1 MDYLQILI
9 ALALANILLLL
20 IVIFRT
26 GRSGSENRMLRL
38 GREQT
43 KDLHDALESFRETID
58 KRFDA
63 LDERNRT
70 LETSLHHSMEGIRR
84 ENAEQLER
92 IRVTV
97 EERLQSTLETRL
109 SKSFEQVQKQLE
121 SVYKGL
127 GEMQGLAKNV
137 GDLSRLF
144 SNVKTRGV
152 WGEVQAHAILEE
164 ILTPEQ
170 YVLNYHPRPRSSEV
184 VEFAIKMP
192 GSQDGES
199 VYLPI
204 DSKFPREDYD
214 NYLKAQELGDL
225 EAVRYFRKA
234 MQNRVLSEAK
244 DIRDKY
250 INPPLTTDFAILF
263 VPTESLYAELLSVS
277 GLGAEL
283 QQKFRVTLAGPS
295 SLAALV
301 NSLQMG
307 FRTLAVEKRSYEVW
321 RLFAQMRRSFAVFSE
336 NLKLAEKSVDMA
348 AKRLEDLSLKSGRI
362 EARLSGMELPD
373 VDLPEEE

>member
-1 MDYLQILI
+1 MDYTQILI
-9 ALALANILLLL
+9 ALAAVNIFLLLLL
-20 IVIFRT
+20 IFK
-26 GRSGSENRMLRL
+26 SGHGSSENRMLRL
-38 GREQT
+38 GKEQT
-43 KDLHDALESFRETID
+43 KELHDSLESFRDTMD

-63 LDERNRT
+63 LDDRNRA
-70 LETSLHHSMEGIRR
+70 LQDSLHHSMESIRR
-84 ENAEQLER
+84 DNTEQLER
-92 IRVTV
+92 MRVTV
-97 EERLQSTLETRL
+97 DERLQSTLETRL
-109 SKSFEQVQKQLE
+109 TKSFEQVQRQLE

-170 YVLNYHPRPRSSEV
+170 YVLNYHPKPRSAEV
-184 VEFAIKMP
+184 VEFAIRMP
-192 GSQDGES
+192 GAHDGEA

-204 DSKFPREDYD
+204 DSKFPREDYE

-225 EAVRYFRKA
+225 EAVKYFRKA
-234 MQNRVLSEAK
+234 MQNRVLGEAK

-250 INPPLTTDFAILF
+250 INPPITTDFAILF
-263 VPTESLYAELLSVS
+263 LPTESLYAEILSVS

-283 QQKFRVTLAGPS
+283 QQKYRVTLAGPS
-295 SLAALV
+295 TLAALV

-321 RLFAQMRRSFAVFSE
+321 RLFAQMRKSFAAFSE

-348 AKRLEDLSLKSGRI
+348 AKRLEDLSMRSGKI
-362 EARLSGMELPD
+362 EARLSGMEMPE
-373 VDLPEEE
+373 VDIPEEQ

>member
-9 ALALANILLLL
+9 ALAAVNIFLLFV
-20 IVIFRT
+20 VIIKT
-26 GRSGSENRMLRL
+26 GRGGSENRMLRL
-38 GREQT
+38 GKEQT
-43 KDLHDALESFRETID
+43 KELHDSLDNFRDTID

-63 LDERNRT
+63 LDERNRS
-70 LETSLHHSMEGIRR
+70 LQDSLHHSMDGMRR
-84 ENAEQLER
+84 DNAEQLER
-92 IRVTV
+92 MRVTV
-97 EERLQSTLETRL
+97 DERLQTTLETRL
-109 SKSFEQVQKQLE
+109 TKSFEQVQRQLE

-127 GEMQGLAKNV
+127 GEMQGLAKSV

-170 YVLNYHPRPRSSEV
+170 YVLNFHPRPRSAEV
-184 VEFAIKMP
+184 VEFAIRMP
-192 GSQDGES
+192 GAHDGEA

-204 DSKFPREDYD
+204 DSKFPREDYE
-214 NYLKAQELGDL
+214 NYLKAQELGDM
-225 EAVRYFRKA
+225 EAVKFFRKN
-234 MQNRVLSEAK
+234 MQNRVLGEAK

-263 VPTESLYAELLSVS
+263 LPTESLYAEILSVS

-283 QQKFRVTLAGPS
+283 QQKYRVTLAGPS
-295 SLAALV
+295 TLAALV

-321 RLFAQMRRSFAVFSE
+321 KLSAQMRKSFANFSE
-336 NLKLAEKSVDMA
+336 NLKLTEKSFDVA
-348 AKRLEDLSLKSGRI
+348 AKRLEDLTMRSGKI
-362 EARLSGMELPD
+362 EEKLSGMELPD
-373 VDLPEEE
+373 VEISED